1 MAVARTALETH
12 DLNVKQENYAQAIAA
27 LEEWFETQ
35 RLDIGQIAKRL
46 AEHYVSYS
54 EPEVLR
60 STLARAERAATL
72 ASLCLDDPKEVAD
85 LLNEIQII
93 AAENPSVKSNAHLER
108 ALDVVEDF
116 AGSIITGRNVHVC

>member
-1 MAVARTALETH
+1 M
-12 DLNVKQENYAQAIAA
+12 
-27 LEEWFETQ
+27 
-35 RLDIGQIAKRL
+35 
-46 AEHYVSYS
+46 
-54 EPEVLR
+54 R